1 MAEDFKALVAQQI
14 ITNSKLEELNKN
26 AMDDNSPRN
35 RILDALP
42 EVLGGE
48 SIAKREKIQRAS
60 LQKADEKA
68 ESEANKRSLE
78 SNKNVANSIGKM
90 PVALSKEFQNH
101 MKAPGWSKSI
111 KNLQRTMIK
120 GFDEDKKIQKVI
132 ALNEKS
138 RTIEETMLQQVAAFD
153 IIGQDATKT
162 REYQKNQT
170 KLMEAQYK
178 ADKLVGSA
186 TTEDKEKLEAQQ
198 KKSAGVLGK
207 IGFFMKGIFDTG
219 KEKKLGGFKGIGK
232 FLFGAFLIAVLA
244 FLSDPRFE
252 EMKNRLLKVV
262 IPMLAKV
269 LDLVILIGGYL
280 GGRILKGFKDIEE
293 AMKPGGSW
301 LKALKENYDI
311 VLGIGVYLLGFKR
324 TFRILSFLIGAALSL
339 FSVVGLRAVGGLLLI
354 IGKILGIL
362 AIALAVVALVFTFIS
377 AWEPAMEDAKK
388 EYKAGGTKWQVL
400 KTFFRSLAGGWIGGF
415 GNLIKDGVS
424 YVLLKIGEVFGFESF
439 VEASK
444 TLDKIDFI
452 EKVKDFI
459 DMVFKDINYILD
471 NLMKNFKTNV
481 SAILTGLGFGELAD
495 EMFGTKEQQVTED
508 ALKKGFSQESFS
520 KFVDDDAREKRAAE
534 RAANTKRIAQK
545 MRFQNALDDH
555 EKVLNNR
562 LNKRRRNM
570 ELKVPGFEAVDSFGT
585 IVNNAPVTTLSSYS
599 TSQSFINTN
608 MTNGNPVVNMLTSA
622 IFT

>member
-1 MAEDFKALVAQQI
+1 MAENFASLVAQQI

-90 PVALSKEFQNH
+90 PVELSKEFQNH
-101 MKAPGWSKSI
+101 MRAPGWSRSI
-111 KNLQRTMIK
+111 KDLQRTMIK
-120 GFDEDKKIQKVI
+120 GFGEDKKIQKVI
-132 ALNEKS
+132 AINAKA
-138 RTIEETMLQQVAAFD
+138 RAIEQTMLEQVAAFD
-153 IIGQDATKT
+153 ALGRDATKT

-262 IPMLAKV
+262 IPMVAKV
-269 LDLVILIGGYL
+269 LDLVILIGAYL
-280 GGRILKGFKDIEE
+280 GGKILDAFESIEE
-293 AMKPGGSW
+293 ALKPGGSW
-301 LKALKENYDI
+301 LKALGDNKLVVASI
-311 VLGIGVYLLGFKR
+311 AAYLLGFKR

-339 FSVVGLRAVGGLLLI
+339 FSVVGFGALAALLI
-354 IGKILGIL
+354 PIAGILGIL
-362 AIALAVVALVFTFIS
+362 AGAIAITTLIMTFLA
-377 AWEPAMEDAKK
+377 AWGPAVKDAEK
-388 EYKAGGTKWQVL
+388 EYEAGGTKWQVL
-400 KTFFRSLAGGWIGGF
+400 KTFFSSLLGNWIGIL

-424 YVLLKIGEVFGFESF
+424 YVLLKLGEVFGFESF
-439 VEASK
+439 IEASK
-444 TLDKIDFI
+444 TLDKIDFVG
-452 EKVKDFI
+452 E
-459 DMVFKDINYILD
+459 MKDIFGKLNE
-471 NLMKNFKTNV
+471 
-481 SAILTGLGFGELAD
+481 AISLFFEKIAEKIESGARTLLSLVGKSEEGD
-495 EMFGTKEQQVTED
+495 KIFGTKEQKATER
-508 ALKKGFSQESFS
+508 ALKRGFFQESFS
-520 KFVDDDAREKRAAE
+520 GINTFGDREKRAAE
-534 RAANTKRIAQK
+534 RAANKEQFAQK
-545 MRFQNALDDH
+545 KRFQDALTDQ

-562 LNKRRRNM
+562 LRIRRKNI
-570 ELKVPGFEAVDSFGT
+570 ELKVPGVEAVDSFG
-585 IVNNAPVTTLSSYS
+585 IVNAPVTTLSSYS
-599 TSQSFINTN
+599 TSQSFTNTN
-608 MTNGNPVVNMLTSA
+608 MTNGNQVVNMLTSA

>member
-1 MAEDFKALVAQQI
+1 MAENFASLVAQQI

-90 PVALSKEFQNH
+90 PVELSKEFQNH
-101 MKAPGWSKSI
+101 MRAPGWSRSI
-111 KNLQRTMIK
+111 KDLQRTMIK
-120 GFDEDKKIQKVI
+120 GFGEDKKIQKVI
-132 ALNEKS
+132 AINAKA
-138 RTIEETMLQQVAAFD
+138 RAIEQTMLEQVAAFD
-153 IIGQDATKT
+153 ALGRDATKT

-186 TTEDKEKLEAQQ
+186 TTED
-198 KKSAGVLGK
+198 
-207 IGFFMKGIFDTG
+207 

-262 IPMLAKV
+262 IPMVAKV
-269 LDLVILIGGYL
+269 LDLVILIGAYL
-280 GGRILKGFKDIEE
+280 GGKILDAFESIEE
-293 AMKPGGSW
+293 ALKPGGSW
-301 LKALKENYDI
+301 LKALGDNKLVVASI
-311 VLGIGVYLLGFKR
+311 AAYLLGFKR

-339 FSVVGLRAVGGLLLI
+339 FSVVGFGALAALLI
-354 IGKILGIL
+354 PIAGILGIL
-362 AIALAVVALVFTFIS
+362 AGAIAITTLIMTFLA
-377 AWEPAMEDAKK
+377 AWGPAVKDAEK
-388 EYKAGGTKWQVL
+388 EYEAGGTKWQVL
-400 KTFFRSLAGGWIGGF
+400 KTFFSSLLGNWIGIL

-424 YVLLKIGEVFGFESF
+424 YVLLKLGEVFGFESF
-439 VEASK
+439 IEASK
-444 TLDKIDFI
+444 TLDKIDFVG
-452 EKVKDFI
+452 E
-459 DMVFKDINYILD
+459 MKDIFGKLNE
-471 NLMKNFKTNV
+471 
-481 SAILTGLGFGELAD
+481 AISLFFEKIAEKIESGARTLLSLVGKSEEGD
-495 EMFGTKEQQVTED
+495 KIFGTKEQKATER
-508 ALKKGFSQESFS
+508 ALKRGFFQESFS
-520 KFVDDDAREKRAAE
+520 GINTFGDREKRAAE
-534 RAANTKRIAQK
+534 RAANKEQFAQK
-545 MRFQNALDDH
+545 KRFQDALTDQ

-562 LNKRRRNM
+562 LRIRRKNI
-570 ELKVPGFEAVDSFGT
+570 ELKVPGVEAVDSFG
-585 IVNNAPVTTLSSYS
+585 IVNAPVTTLSSYS
-599 TSQSFINTN
+599 TSQSFTNTN
-608 MTNGNPVVNMLTSA
+608 MTNGNQVVNMLTSA

>member
-1 MAEDFKALVAQQI
+1 MAENFASLVAQQI

-101 MKAPGWSKSI
+101 MKAPGWSRSI
-111 KNLQRTMIK
+111 KDLQRTMIK
-120 GFDEDKKIQKVI
+120 GFGEDKKIQKVI
-132 ALNEKS
+132 AINAKA
-138 RTIEETMLQQVAAFD
+138 RAIEQTMLEQVAAFD
-153 IIGQDATKT
+153 VLGRDATKT

-232 FLFGAFLIAVLA
+232 FLFGAFLIGVLA
-244 FLSDPRFE
+244 FLNDPKFE
-252 EMKNRLLKVV
+252 QMKNRLLKVV

-293 AMKPGGSW
+293 ALEPGGSW

-311 VLGIGVYLLGFKR
+311 VLGIGVLLIGFRR
-324 TFRILSFLIGAALSL
+324 TFRILGFLIGGALSL
-339 FSVVGLRAVGGLLLI
+339 FSVAGFSALAGLLVPI
-354 IGKILGIL
+354 AGILGIL
-362 AIALAVVALVFTFIS
+362 AIATAVVALVFAFIS
-377 AWEPAMEDAKK
+377 AWEPALEDAKK

-400 KTFFRSLAGGWIGGF
+400 KTFFRSLLANFVGGL
-415 GNLIKDGVS
+415 GNFLKDGVS
-424 YVLLKIGEVFGFESF
+424 YILLKIGDVFGLKSF

-444 TLDKIDFI
+444 TLDEIDFV

-471 NLMKNFKTNV
+471 NLMKNFKAN
-481 SAILTGLGFGELAD
+481 SHAMLTGLGFGDIAD
-495 EMFGTKEQQVTED
+495 KLFGTEEQQVTED

-520 KFVDDDAREKRAAE
+520 KFVDDDVREKRAAD
-534 RAANTKRIAQK
+534 RAAKKEQFEQK
-545 MRFQNALDDH
+545 ERFEAALTQQ

-562 LNKRRRNM
+562 LRIRRKNI
-570 ELKVPGFEAVDSFGT
+570 ELKVPGAEAVDSFNT
-585 IVNNAPVTTLSSYS
+585 IVNNAPVNTLSSYS
-599 TSQSFINTN
+599 TSQIFTNTN
-608 MTNGNPVVNMLTSA
+608 MTNGNQVVNMLTSA
-622 IFT
+622 IYT